1 MQVHW
6 WHAEG
11 LSPEDRRRIEER
23 LGALARE
30 QSDLIESWIDVR
42 PNGADGRRVSVTCH
56 AWGWEIAES
65 RVRPDLAE
73 ALTEA
78 IDAIEEDVRRMRL
91 RHRAPV
97 AVRPGARKHRVS
109 EGLRIR
115 RARGAR

>member
-11 LSPEDRRRIEER
+11 LSRDDRRRVEER

-42 PNGADGRRVSVTCH
+42 PNGTEGRRVSVTCH

-65 RVRPDLAE
+65 RVRPALGE

-97 AVRPGARKHRVS
+97 AVRPGVRKQRAS
-109 EGLRIR
+109 GGLRTR
-115 RARGAR
+115 RARGAQ